1 MRLVTFFAATAIG
14 VMTCGG
20 LGNAEEPTKENFK
33 KTGSADYDE
42 TVQRYIDK
50 ATPKIVGGKPATPGA
65 YPWQASL
72 VVSNIPDAGQAHFC
86 GGSIVNEKW
95 IVTAAHCM
103 TGLTPSHFQVI
114 VGTYSLNTGAKRY
127 AVKRRIVHGDY
138 EKVAPS
144 DSDVALVELEQ
155 PLEFGVSAK
164 PTKILEPADEPT
176 VLAEGAPLIVTGWGA
191 TKEGGNVIRDLRE
204 VTVPFLVNNVCS
216 DPLSYGKQITDNMIC
231 AGLTAGGKDSCQGD
245 SGGPL
250 VSTAAPIRQVG
261 VVSWG
266 EGCARPG
273 KPGVYTRISNF
284 KSWIETCVAGG
295 QCLEKK

>member
-1 MRLVTFFAATAIG
+1 MRFVTILATITIS
-14 VMTCGG
+14 VIICGA
-20 LGNAEEPTKENFK
+20 GNADEPTKENFK
-33 KTGSADYDE
+33 KTGSSDYDD
-42 TVQRYIDK
+42 TVQRFIDRT
-50 ATPKIVGGKPATPGA
+50 TPKIVGGKPATAGA

-72 VVSNIPDAGQAHFC
+72 VVANILDAGKAHFC

-114 VGTYSLNTGAKRY
+114 VGTYTLNSGTKRH

-138 EKVAPS
+138 EKVAVS
-144 DSDVALVELEQ
+144 DADIALVELEQ
-155 PLEFGVSAK
+155 SLELGPSAK
-164 PTKILEPADEPT
+164 PATILSPGDEST
-176 VLAEGAPLIVTGWGA
+176 VLADGSPLIVTGWGA
-191 TKEGGNVIRDLRE
+191 TEEGGNVVRDLRE
-204 VTVPFLVNNVCS
+204 VSVPFVVNKACS
-216 DPLSYGKQITDNMIC
+216 DPLSYGNQITDSMIC
-231 AGLTAGGKDSCQGD
+231 AGLAAGNKDSCQGD

-250 VSTAAPIRQVG
+250 VSAVPPIRQVG

-284 KSWIETCVAGG
+284 KGWIETCVAGG
-295 QCLEKK
+295 QCFEKK